1 MRAVMSAALLFVV
14 LGVPEV
20 SSAQVY
26 RNETPPPLVN
36 AAGATW
42 QLNGEPIFHEGNFY
56 YPAGAT
62 VFFDGKVMVRT
73 GVYAGVPVYADV
85 TLEPYSMVYVPIG
98 GLVMR
103 PYERRREGELAGTVG
118 SRTPSFPI
126 QRDVELSASSGT
138 VGLITPA
145 VTGLEQEY
153 RADTD
158 FVTVRVPVSA
168 LGRSRRHLRHLRLR
182 RRPLSSRPP
191 VSSRSLPRRQ
201 PVVRWTRQDSGSSS
215 TEPAGTAP
223 DGPWTMIPAGS
234 SRRATI
240 AAFPSTGSVATP
252 PIVSS

>member
-1 MRAVMSAALLFVV
+1 M
-14 LGVPEV
+14 

-62 VFFDGKVMVRT
+62 VYFDGKIMVRT

-85 TLEPYSMVYVPIG
+85 TLEPFSMVYIPIG

-168 LGRSRRHLRHLRLR
+168 LGRSASAPAPPAPPTQTAEFQATGVVSVTATQAAGGSVDQAGLWIEFNGARWYSAGRAVDYD
-182 RRPLSSRPP
+182 SSRFEP
-191 VSSRSLPRRQ
+191 VGDYRGFPVYRDRSDAADRLYVT
-201 PVVRWTRQDSGSSS
+201 VVH
-215 TEPAGTAP
+215 
-223 DGPWTMIPAGS
+223 DGPVAPFA
-234 SRRATI
+234 RR
-240 AAFPSTGSVATP
+240 
-252 PIVSS
+252 